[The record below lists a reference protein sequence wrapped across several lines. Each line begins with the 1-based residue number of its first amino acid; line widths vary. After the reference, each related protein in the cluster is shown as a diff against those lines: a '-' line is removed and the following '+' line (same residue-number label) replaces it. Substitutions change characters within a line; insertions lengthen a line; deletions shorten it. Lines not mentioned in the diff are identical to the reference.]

1 MDHGMSMS
9 MVFTTDHSTPLYS
22 AQWTPT
28 TAGAYAGTC
37 IFILGL
43 GIISRLLLAY
53 RHLLEAKWH
62 DKAVGRRYIMVAGEN
77 AAERE
82 SQMDPSAEKSEEA
95 TLTTR
100 GMNENVRVVRTPRS
114 KVQGT
119 PWRLSTDLP
128 RACIFTVQAGVGYL
142 L

>member
-1 MDHGMSMS
+1 
-9 MVFTTDHSTPLYS
+9 
-22 AQWTPT
+22 
-28 TAGAYAGTC
+28 
-37 IFILGL
+37 
-43 GIISRLLLAY
+43 
-53 RHLLEAKWH
+53 
-62 DKAVGRRYIMVAGEN
+62 MVAGEN
-77 AAERE
+77 AMERDA
-82 SQMDPSAEKSEEA
+82 QINPSTEKSEEA

-114 KVQGT
+114 KMQGT